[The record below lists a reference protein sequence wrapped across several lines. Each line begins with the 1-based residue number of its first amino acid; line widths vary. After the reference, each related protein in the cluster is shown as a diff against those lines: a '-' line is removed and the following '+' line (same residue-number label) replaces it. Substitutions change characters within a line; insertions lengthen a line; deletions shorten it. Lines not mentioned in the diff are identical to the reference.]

1 MIAEIDDNHD
11 VTYHVAKRVRGPSD
25 NLWDALG
32 EDLRERIS
40 RMALHE
46 ELFDVFDYVIDFFQR
61 DDAVLNRLWRQKVL
75 LLTMGAKLLGPPSC
89 PP

>member
-1 MIAEIDDNHD
+1 MIAEIDDNND
-11 VTYHVAKRVRGPSD
+11 VTYHVAKRVRGPSY

-46 ELFDVFDYVIDFFQR
+46 ELFDVFDYVIDFFQN
-61 DDAVLNRLWRQKVL
+61 DDAVLNRLWRQKVF
-75 LLTMGAKLLGPPSC
+75 LLTMGAKLLVPPSNL
-89 PP
+89 P